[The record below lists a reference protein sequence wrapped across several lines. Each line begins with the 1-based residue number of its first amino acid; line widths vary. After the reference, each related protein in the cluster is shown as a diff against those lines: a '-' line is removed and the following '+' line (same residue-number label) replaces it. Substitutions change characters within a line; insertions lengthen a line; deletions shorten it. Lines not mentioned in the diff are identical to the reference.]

1 MHHPGKILGRRLED
15 ASSESKDGTRMQAKW
30 TITSKQLTIVM
41 VVLITG
47 PIACGLLLSFFT
59 PRVPEPTLAALVKL
73 DAIWI
78 APKEKPNE
86 RRLIPCISIKNP
98 TASPWRNLLIGLNGQ
113 FYSQEPR
120 GVEAGEMISIPLE
133 VFVARNGSVPF
144 PVGNR
149 DIKLV
154 TVFAQIETGARAVSE
169 HTMPAKIS
177 VRRKGPEAD
186 EEGWVSGH

>member
-1 MHHPGKILGRRLED
+1 
-15 ASSESKDGTRMQAKW
+15 MQAKR
-30 TITSKQLTIVM
+30 TITSKQLTILM

-59 PRVPEPTLAALVKL
+59 PRTPEPTLAALVKL
-73 DAIWI
+73 DSIWI
-78 APKEKPNE
+78 IPKEKPE
-86 RRLIPCISIKNP
+86 HRRLVPCISIKNP
-98 TASPWRNLLIGLNGQ
+98 TASPWRNLSIGLNDQ

-120 GVEAGEMISIPLE
+120 GVAAGEMISIPLE

-154 TVFAQIETGARAVSE
+154 TVFAQVETGLRAVSE
-169 HTMPAKIS
+169 HTMPAKLS
-177 VRRKGPEAD
+177 NNRKGSEAY
-186 EEGWVSGH
+186 EEGWVAGN